1 MSKKI
6 TKDINYVVPPGV
18 QQGAIIQ
25 QQYRAQSKNEQSLA
39 LRVSGNGL
47 EPEDSTELF
56 FKMY

>member
-1 MSKKI
+1 MLFHQEYNREQLYNNN
-6 TKDINYVVPPGV
+6 TVLN
-18 QQGAIIQ
+18 Q
-25 QQYRAQSKNEQSLA
+25 NEQSLA